1 MSGHSKWAT
10 IKHKKGAL
18 DAKRGKVFT
27 RLIKEIVIAARSGG
41 NPDANSRLR
50 TAIEAAKAVS
60 MPAENIKRGI
70 MRGTG
75 ELEGGQID
83 EIMFEGYGPGGAAVL
98 VLSAT
103 DNRNRTVSEIRH
115 AFSKNGGNLGEQ
127 GSVAWMFERKS
138 LIIIEKDKATEDQLM
153 EIALEAGADDVRD
166 EEDSWEVLS
175 APEAHLAV
183 LEALKKAG
191 VPTVEAEIGMIP
203 KNPMKVEGK
212 HVGSMLR
219 MLEVMED
226 HDDTQNVYT
235 NFDYDEDAANG

>member
-18 DAKRGKVFT
+18 DAKRGKIFT
-27 RLIKEIVIAARSGG
+27 RLIKEIVISARSGG

-50 TAIEAAKAVS
+50 TAIIAAKASS
-60 MPAENIKRGI
+60 MPAENIKRAI

-75 ELEGGQID
+75 EIEGGQID

-127 GSVAWMFERKS
+127 GSVAWMFDRKS
-138 LIIIEKDKATEDQLM
+138 QIIIEKDQATEDQLM
-153 EIALEAGADDVRD
+153 EIAIDAGADDVRD
-166 EEDSWEVLS
+166 DGDSWVVLS
-175 APEAHLAV
+175 APEAHATV
-183 LEALKKAG
+183 LEAIHKAG
-191 VPTVEAEIGMIP
+191 VPTVEAEIAMIP
-203 KNPMKVEGK
+203 KNPMQVEGK
-212 HVGSMLR
+212 NVGGMLR
-219 MLEVMED
+219 MLEVLED